1 MRDRIVENEYKCKN
15 PRLYVVL
22 ILLRS
27 PVLLIE
33 LLKFGADPI
42 DRLSP
47 VPHCFN
53 ESLIFTSAEV
63 ILRISGL
70 KDTSIIQV

>member
-1 MRDRIVENEYKCKN
+1 MYINVKN

-22 ILLRS
+22 ILLCS
-27 PVLLIE
+27 PVLLVE
-33 LLKFGADPI
+33 LLKFRADPI

-47 VPHCFN
+47 VPHSFN
-53 ESLIFTSAEV
+53 EILIFMKTKA

>member
-1 MRDRIVENEYKCKN
+1 MRDRIVENVYKCKN

-33 LLKFGADPI
+33 LLKFRSDSI

-47 VPHCFN
+47 VPHSFI
-53 ESLIFTSAEV
+53 EILIFMSVKV